1 MRRYHCT
8 EKDFSSKTVILMA
21 VYAIHQGTRVI
32 CARVD
37 CLA

>member
-21 VYAIHQGTRVI
+21 VYTIRQGTRVI
-32 CARVD
+32 RTRED
-37 CLA
+37 CFA